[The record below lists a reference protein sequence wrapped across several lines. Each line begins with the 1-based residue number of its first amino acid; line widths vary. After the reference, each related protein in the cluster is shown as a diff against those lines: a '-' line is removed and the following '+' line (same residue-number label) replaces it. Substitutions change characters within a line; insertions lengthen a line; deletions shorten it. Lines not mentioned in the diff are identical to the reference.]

1 MNWDALG
8 ALDELAGALSVLG
21 TLIYLAKQI
30 KDNSKLLS
38 TSIYETAMEGY
49 NNINKWSIGDPDLVL
64 LTHRMFIENDAEMD
78 PIERFRVDMIQRIY
92 ANHIYKLFRLYED
105 GVLHAKEWQNAG
117 LEAKQVWEGTQVG
130 RDFMRDNHFFED
142 LWKAF
147 DELGDKKMSRFD

>member
-1 MNWDALG
+1 MNWNAIG
-8 ALDELAGALSVLG
+8 ALAELAGAVSVLG

-49 NNINKWSIGDPDLVL
+49 NNINKWSIGDPDLAQ
-64 LTHRMFIENDAEMD
+64 LTRRWLTNDDTEMD
-78 PIERFRVDMIQRIY
+78 SSEKFRLDMIQRVY

-105 GVLHAKEWQNAG
+105 GVLHEKEWQTAG
-117 LEAKQVWEGTQVG
+117 LEAKQAWESSQVG
-130 RDFMRDNHFFED
+130 RDFMRDNHFFDD

-147 DELGDKKMSRFD
+147 EELGDKKMSRFD